1 MSLEDRDQ
9 ERKSASI
16 HAQRLQ
22 NWKGVAESNR
32 ADSATQGF
40 MRREETKE
48 KAETARQRI
57 KNLTVRTASTDDA
70 EADMNLS
77 RFLGEWDD
85 IIEEEFDYSDMD
97 KDIPEESIPNR
108 PKGAKYFFDKDLDD
122 FSDTIKELKED
133 EKFSVKLA
141 ALSEK
146 YGISEREILMVGAK
160 ESSLMTNPAA
170 KNMFQ
175 ILATPA
181 KEAGIDLKKLNN
193 SKNPVDQLNAL
204 EKYLD
209 RWNYAEYN
217 GSVPLG
223 LVIAA
228 PSARD
233 KDKDFVVYKKG
244 SRALAGN
251 PKWAGEDGNAT
262 VESITKFYRGDE

>member
-1 MSLEDRDQ
+1 MSLRPDQ
-9 ERKSASI
+9 ERPASSI
-16 HAQRLQ
+16 HAQRIAD
-22 NWKGVAESNR
+22 WKGE
-32 ADSATQGF
+32 TQAKAVENNQQALMG
-40 MRREETKE
+40 RQETKAKMQE
-48 KAETARQRI
+48 AMRGVENSLK
-57 KNLTVRTASTDDA
+57 KSSSVDDSKMDKSMS
-70 EADMNLS
+70 E
-77 RFLGEWDD
+77 FYGTWDD
-85 IIEEEFDYSDMD
+85 ILEKEFDYSDMD
-97 KDIPEESIPNR
+97 EDYGEESIPNR
-108 PKGAKYFFDKDLDD
+108 PVGSEYFTDSDLVD
-122 FSDTIKELKED
+122 FSDTIKELKEN
-133 EKFSVKLA
+133 EKFSTKLA

-193 SKNPVDQLNAL
+193 SNNPVDQLNAL

-223 LVIAA
+223 LLIAA

-233 KDKDFVVYKKG
+233 KDKDFVVYKEG
-244 SRALAGN
+244 SKALEGN

-262 VESITKFYRGDE
+262 VESITKFYRGDA